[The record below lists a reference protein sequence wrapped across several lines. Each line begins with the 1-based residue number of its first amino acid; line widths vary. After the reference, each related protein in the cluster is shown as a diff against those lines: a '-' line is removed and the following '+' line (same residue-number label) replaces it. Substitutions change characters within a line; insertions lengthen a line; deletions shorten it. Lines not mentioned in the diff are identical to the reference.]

1 VRERPGSENPRQR
14 GQPGEAAQHPVPH
27 LRLARHGQHPEDGDG
42 DAAGPGFV
50 LDKADSNLGT
60 VSGTKLNDY
69 ALRITVTVRPRGETQ
84 AVVRANAQMD
94 QADRR
99 RSKPYQE
106 FFAALEKAM
115 FLKAHEV
122 D

>member
-1 VRERPGSENPRQR
+1 MSTLQD
-14 GQPGEAAQHPVPH
+14 
-27 LRLARHGQHPEDGDG
+27 L
-42 DAAGPGFV
+42 GFV

-84 AVVRANAQMD
+84 AVVRANAQLNQQTVGD
-94 QADRR
+94 PK
-99 RSKPYQE
+99 SYQE
-106 FFAALEKAM
+106 FFAALGKAM